1 MSWQLH
7 GECCADKHR
16 KIARRAGCHSFQ
28 SLLLALSSRGEQ
40 SSNVERS
47 PSQGS
52 TPTVRI
58 LFHGVLHKTLRI
70 RSDSSRTTVKFHS
83 PSDNASAAGI
93 SPEDF
98 CGLVRRRQRG
108 YLILNASNDGLVFEK
123 IDLDFEKLKRLYLL
137 KASSVSL
144 TTVLEKRK
152 LEGDDQL
159 KLLLSY
165 LLAKSIWQ
173 FYDSEWMKRDWT
185 KDSIHFMRERYVT
198 HSLWSWLVDCD
209 TCIEISEKCDF

>member
-1 MSWQLH
+1 M
-7 GECCADKHR
+7 
-16 KIARRAGCHSFQ
+16 
-28 SLLLALSSRGEQ
+28 
-40 SSNVERS
+40 
-47 PSQGS
+47 
-52 TPTVRI
+52 
-58 LFHGVLHKTLRI
+58 
-70 RSDSSRTTVKFHS
+70 
-83 PSDNASAAGI
+83 
-93 SPEDF
+93 
-98 CGLVRRRQRG
+98 
-108 YLILNASNDGLVFEK
+108 ILNASNDGLVFEK

-185 KDSIHFMRERYVT
+185 KDSIHFMRERYVI